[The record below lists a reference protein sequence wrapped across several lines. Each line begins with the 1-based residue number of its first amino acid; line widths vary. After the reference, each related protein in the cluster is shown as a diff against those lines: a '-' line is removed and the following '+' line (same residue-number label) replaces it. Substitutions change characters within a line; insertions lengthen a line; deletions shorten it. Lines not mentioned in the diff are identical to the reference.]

1 MALSTGTSQGK
12 RLSSGGL
19 VVETLPVLSGSFI
32 AGCVTAGFFL
42 PGNFPPPCVLV
53 AARLLASR
61 FGRTWRLRFLLSHL
75 IDRGIV
81 R

>member
-19 VVETLPVLSGSFI
+19 VVEALPVLSGSFI

-42 PGNFPPPCVLV
+42 PRCSPR
-53 AARLLASR
+53 ALAN
-61 FGRTWRLRFLLSHL
+61 HH
-75 IDRGIV
+75 I
-81 R
+81 

>member
-32 AGCVTAGFFL
+32 AGCVTAGFFC
-42 PGNFPPPCVLV
+42 PGDVPTFL
-53 AARLLASR
+53 
-61 FGRTWRLRFLLSHL
+61 FLLLFAYLPHGLAEPDDS
-75 IDRGIV
+75 DFFTQSSR
-81 R
+81 